1 MSEFYIL
8 ILSYEEKIS
17 LKNQCKSDIRIGNV
31 TSHTQ
36 IVPHIYAFDT
46 NKPDVFFK

>member
-8 ILSYEEKIS
+8 ILSEEKMS
-17 LKNQCKSDIRIGNV
+17 LKNQCKSDIHIGNV

-36 IVPHIYAFDT
+36 IVPHIYALDT